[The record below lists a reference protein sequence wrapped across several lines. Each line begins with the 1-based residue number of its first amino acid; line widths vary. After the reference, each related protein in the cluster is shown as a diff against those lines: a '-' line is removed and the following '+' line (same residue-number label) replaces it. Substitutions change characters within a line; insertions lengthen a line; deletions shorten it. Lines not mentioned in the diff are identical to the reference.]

1 MKLLSICMI
10 VKDEERVLERC
21 LSSVQDLADE
31 IIIVDTGSTDKT
43 KEIAKKYTDKI
54 YDFKWCNDFSKA
66 RNESLLHAT
75 GKWILVM
82 DADEYISEEEHQNW
96 RNFLQKE
103 ERIPHL
109 AYTLPV
115 INFTGEKEYDDEIT
129 TAPVTRLFPNNV
141 GITFER
147 PIHEQLTRGLQGEL
161 YHKAVSLHIY
171 HTGYQVSRIVEK
183 NKHERNMGIFDQ
195 MIADQELTSY
205 DWYTLGNQ
213 HRYAKDELMAIECYE
228 KALIDAQQ
236 NEVWYPHCLMGLVSL
251 YYSQNK
257 LKRSWEL
264 TEKNLIKYN
273 EYPEYYTVKGI
284 HYETLGFFQKAE
296 QQYLRAIGLAEKR
309 AQENREI
316 WLIDP
321 MYSFDS
327 PVQQLIGLYFRLN
340 DNRNAIYWMSKQL
353 NKNNKNPGHL
363 LKMMEWLTQNEGE
376 ESVIRFF
383 EKLYTSPT
391 DRDYLLLF
399 KVSLVIG
406 NKKLVSHYKKL
417 VPTDTELSLPD
428 QLKLL
433 AIYGDFAAMHVLLDN
448 TTMITGDEQLV
459 ELQVI
464 IATLLSNDCSLLN
477 KLSKKLEKE
486 KILSV
491 SKVIIGIIDQNEVSD
506 NIVVD
511 TDLFFAITRQL
522 YLMQEFEV
530 FDQVVNGVNNSDL
543 INRLANYFYD
553 VNRVELAMN
562 YYSALLSRDELNGT
576 SLENLGYYHTNQ
588 DYKDDAFEFL
598 NGALQDE
605 PGKRHIYKTL
615 ISLASNQHK
624 KKIITDFENNF
635 PDFNEIS
642 FVEEFFANELKMLKY
657 TV

>member
-66 RNESLLHAT
+66 RNKSLLHAT

-82 DADEYISEEEHQNW
+82 DADEYISEEEHQDW
-96 RNFLQKE
+96 RNFLQTE
-103 ERIPHL
+103 ELFPHL

-161 YHKAVSLHIY
+161 YHKSISLHIY

-183 NKHERNMGIFDQ
+183 NKHERNMGIFNQ
-195 MIADQELTSY
+195 MIADQELSSY

-228 KALIDAQQ
+228 KALIDTQQ
-236 NEVWYPHCLMGLVSL
+236 NEAWYPHCLMGLVSL
-251 YYSQNK
+251 DYSQNQ

-264 TEKNLIKYN
+264 IEKYLIKYN

-284 HYETLGFFQKAE
+284 HYETLGFFQEAE
-296 QQYLRAIGLAEKR
+296 QQYLRAIGIAEKR

-340 DNRNAIYWMSKQL
+340 DNQNAIYWMSKQL

-363 LKMMEWLTQNEGE
+363 VKMMEWLTQNEDE

-383 EKLYTSPT
+383 EQLYTSPT
-391 DRDYLLLF
+391 DKEYLLLF

-406 NKKLVSHYKKL
+406 NRKLVSHYKNL
-417 VPTDTELSLPD
+417 VPTYTKLSLPD
-428 QLKLL
+428 QLKLS
-433 AIYGDFAAMHVLLDN
+433 AVNEDFAAMHVLLDN
-448 TTMITGDEQLV
+448 ITTITGDEQLV
-459 ELQVI
+459 VLQVI
-464 IATLLSNDCSLLN
+464 IATLLSNDCSLLD
-477 KLSKKLEKE
+477 KLSE
-486 KILSV
+486 KIENEKIISV
-491 SKVIIGIIDQNEVSD
+491 FKVIIRVIEQNEISD
-506 NIVVD
+506 DMVIE
-511 TDLFFAITRQL
+511 TDLFFAIARQL
-522 YLMQEFEV
+522 YLMQEFEIY
-530 FDQVVNGVNNSDL
+530 DQVVNGLNNSDL

-562 YYSALLSRDELNGT
+562 YYSALLSRNELNGT
-576 SLENLGYYHTNQ
+576 SLENLGYYHANQ
-588 DYKDDAFEFL
+588 DYRDDAFEFL

-605 PGKRHIYKTL
+605 PGKRHIYKSL
-615 ISLASNQHK
+615 IDMASNQFK
-624 KKIITDFENNF
+624 KKIIADFERNF

-642 FVEEFFANELKMLKY
+642 FVKEFFANELKMLKY